1 MKYLT
6 LDYIKQHSR
15 IDFDCEDSVLEL
27 YGTAAEDTVM
37 NLCRRKYEDFLA
49 EYGQMPAAVIQ
60 ATLLLVDNSYNHR
73 SPVSPQSL
81 SNVGYSFDI
90 LLKPYM
96 RL

>member
-1 MKYLT
+1 
-6 LDYIKQHSR
+6 
-15 IDFDCEDSVLEL
+15 
-27 YGTAAEDTVM
+27 
-37 NLCRRKYEDFLA
+37 
-49 EYGQMPAAVIQ
+49 MPAAVIQ
-60 ATLLLVDNSYNHR
+60 ATLLLVDNSYDHR